1 MKFFNYLVNVG
12 RGQTEIIVLN
22 AYGVLKF
29 LHVLSVVI
37 WVGGVAGLSVVMWRV
52 RNERNREALAVLLR
66 QASSYGERVAGPA
79 SFIVLLTGPMMVG
92 MAHIG
97 FGTFWVLWGFAG
109 LTAHFWI
116 GATALRR
123 RTSALMQLASGGSGD
138 DTAILVAA
146 RRLWSA
152 QLIYLAIMAA
162 VVAAMVLKP
171 TL

>member
-1 MKFFNYLVNVG
+1 M
-12 RGQTEIIVLN
+12 VLN

-29 LHVLSVVI
+29 LHVLSVVV
-37 WVGGVAGLSVVMWRV
+37 WVGGVTALSVVTWQLR
-52 RNERNREALAVLLR
+52 RERNREVLAALLKR
-66 QASSYGERVAGPA
+66 ASAFGQRIAGPA
-79 SFIVLLTGPMMVG
+79 SFIVLLTGPVMVG
-92 MAHIG
+92 LAHIG

-123 RTSALMQLASGGSGD
+123 RTSALLQLASAGPAD
-138 DTAILVAA
+138 DAALLAAA
-146 RRLWSA
+146 RKLWSA
-152 QLIYLAIMAA
+152 QLIYLAIMAV

>member
-1 MKFFNYLVNVG
+1 
-12 RGQTEIIVLN
+12 VLN
-22 AYGVLKF
+22 AYSVLKF
-29 LHVLSVVI
+29 LHVLSVVV
-37 WVGGVAGLSVVMWRV
+37 WVGGVAALSLVAWRL
-52 RNERNREALAVLLR
+52 RNERNREALTALVR
-66 QASSYGERVAGPA
+66 QASWFGERVAGPA
-79 SFIVLLTGPMMVG
+79 SFVVLLTGPMMVG

-116 GATALRR
+116 GATALRT
-123 RTSALMQLASGGSGD
+123 RTKTLLQLASTSSGD
-138 DTAILVAA
+138 AAAILVAA
-146 RRLWSA
+146 RKLWSA

>member
-1 MKFFNYLVNVG
+1 M
-12 RGQTEIIVLN
+12 LN
-22 AYGVLKF
+22 AYGILRL
-29 LHVLSVVI
+29 LHLLSVVV
-37 WVGGVAGLSVVMWRV
+37 WVGGVAGLSFATWRL
-52 RNERNREALAVLLR
+52 RNERNREVLAALLR
-66 QASSYGERVAGPA
+66 QASFYGQRVAGPA

-116 GATALRR
+116 GATALRNR
-123 RTSALMQLASGGSGD
+123 ASQLLQLASAGSGD
-138 DTAILVAA
+138 DAAILASA

>member
-1 MKFFNYLVNVG
+1 
-12 RGQTEIIVLN
+12 VLN
-22 AYGVLKF
+22 AYGILKF
-29 LHVLSVVI
+29 LHVLSVVV
-37 WVGGVAGLSVVMWRV
+37 WVGGIAALSVVAWRL
-52 RNERNREALAVLLR
+52 RSERNREVLAALLR
-66 QASSYGERVAGPA
+66 QASFFGQRVAGPA

-123 RTSALMQLASGGSGD
+123 RNNALLQLASASTGD
-138 DTAILVAA
+138 EAALLVAA
-146 RRLWSA
+146 RRLRSA

>member
-1 MKFFNYLVNVG
+1 M
-12 RGQTEIIVLN
+12 VLN

-29 LHVLSVVI
+29 LHVLSAVI
-37 WVGGVAGLSVVMWRV
+37 WVGGVTGLSVVTWRL
-52 RNERNREALAVLLR
+52 RSERNREVLAAVLM
-66 QASSYGERVAGPA
+66 QATAFGQRIAGPA

-116 GATALRR
+116 GATALRK
-123 RTSALMQLASGGSGD
+123 RTSALLQLASTGSTD
-138 DTAILVAA
+138 DATLLVAA
-146 RRLWSA
+146 RRLWST

>member
-1 MKFFNYLVNVG
+1 
-12 RGQTEIIVLN
+12 VLN
-22 AYGVLKF
+22 AYGFLKL
-29 LHVLSVVI
+29 LHVLSVVV
-37 WVGGVAGLSVVMWRV
+37 WVGGVGALSVVAWRM
-52 RNERNREALAVLLR
+52 RNERTREALAILVR
-66 QASSYGERVAGPA
+66 HASMYGERVAGPA
-79 SFIVLLTGPMMVG
+79 SFVVLITGPMLVG
-92 MAHIG
+92 IGRIG

-123 RTSALMQLASGGSGD
+123 RTKVLLQLASGGSAD
-138 DTAILVAA
+138 DAA
-146 RRLWSA
+146 VLEASRKLWSA

>member
-1 MKFFNYLVNVG
+1 M
-12 RGQTEIIVLN
+12 VLN
-22 AYGVLKF
+22 AYGFLKF
-29 LHVLSVVI
+29 LHVISVIV
-37 WVGGVAGLSVVMWRV
+37 WVGGVAALSVVAWRM
-52 RNERNREALAVLLR
+52 RNERDRQALSALLR
-66 QASSYGERVAGPA
+66 QASTYGERVAGPA

-123 RTSALMQLASGGSGD
+123 RTSALLRLASPGSGD
-138 DTAILVAA
+138 DAAILAAA
-146 RRLWSA
+146 RSLWSA

>member
-1 MKFFNYLVNVG
+1 MVVNV
-12 RGQTEIIVLN
+12 
-22 AYGVLKF
+22 YGFLKF
-29 LHVLSVVI
+29 LHVLAVVV
-37 WVGGVAGLSVVMWRV
+37 WVGGVAGLSVIAWQLR
-52 RNERNREALAVLLR
+52 REQNREALAALLR
-66 QASSYGERVAGPA
+66 QASSFGERIAGPA
-79 SFIVLLTGPMMVG
+79 SFVVLLTGPAMVG

-123 RTSALMQLASGGSGD
+123 RTNALIKLASAGSGNE
-138 DTAILVAA
+138 AALLVAA

>member
-1 MKFFNYLVNVG
+1 M
-12 RGQTEIIVLN
+12 LN
-22 AYGVLKF
+22 AYGILKF
-29 LHVLSVVI
+29 LHVLSVVV
-37 WVGGVAGLSVVMWRV
+37 WVGGIAALSVVAWRL
-52 RNERNREALAVLLR
+52 RSERNREVLAALLR
-66 QASSYGERVAGPA
+66 QASFFGQRVAGPA

-123 RTSALMQLASGGSGD
+123 RNNALLQLASASSGD
-138 DTAILVAA
+138 EAALLAAA
-146 RRLWSA
+146 RRLWST

>member
-1 MKFFNYLVNVG
+1 
-12 RGQTEIIVLN
+12 VLN
-22 AYGVLKF
+22 AYGFLKF
-29 LHVLSVVI
+29 LHVLSVIV
-37 WVGGVAGLSVVMWRV
+37 WVGGVTGLSIVTWRL
-52 RNERNREALAVLLR
+52 RTERNREVLAALLR
-66 QASSYGERVAGPA
+66 QATSYGQRIAGPA

-116 GATALRR
+116 GATALRS
-123 RTSALMQLASGGSGD
+123 RTNALMALASTSPEGD
-138 DTAILVAA
+138 PALLLAA
-146 RRLWSA
+146 RRLRSV

>member
-1 MKFFNYLVNVG
+1 
-12 RGQTEIIVLN
+12 VLN

-29 LHVLSVVI
+29 LHVLSVVV
-37 WVGGVAGLSVVMWRV
+37 WVGGVTALSIVTWRL
-52 RNERNREALAVLLR
+52 RRERNRAVLAALLG
-66 QASSYGERVAGPA
+66 QATVFGQRIAGPA

-92 MAHIG
+92 MAKIG

-123 RTSALMQLASGGSGD
+123 RTSALLQLASVDSGD
-138 DTAILVAA
+138 DAVFVVAA

-162 VVAAMVLKP
+162 VVAVMVLKP

>member
-1 MKFFNYLVNVG
+1 
-12 RGQTEIIVLN
+12 VLN
-22 AYGVLKF
+22 AYGFLKM
-29 LHVLSVVI
+29 LHVLSVVV
-37 WVGGVAGLSVVMWRV
+37 WVGGVTGLSIVTWRV
-52 RNERNREALAVLLR
+52 RTERNREVLAALLR
-66 QASSYGERVAGPA
+66 QATSYGQRIAGPA

-92 MAHIG
+92 MAHLG

-123 RTSALMQLASGGSGD
+123 RTNALMTLASSSPEGD
-138 DTAILVAA
+138 AALLAAA
-146 RRLWSA
+146 RRLWSV

-162 VVAAMVLKP
+162 VVAVMVLKP

>member
-1 MKFFNYLVNVG
+1 M
-12 RGQTEIIVLN
+12 VLN
-22 AYGVLKF
+22 AYGFLKF
-29 LHVLSVVI
+29 LHVVSVIV
-37 WVGGVAGLSVVMWRV
+37 WVGGVAALSVVAWRM
-52 RNERNREALAVLLR
+52 RNERDRQALTALVR
-66 QASSYGERVAGPA
+66 QASTYGERVAGPA
-79 SFIVLLTGPMMVG
+79 SFIVLLTGPIMVG

-123 RTSALMQLASGGSGD
+123 RTSALLRLASGGSGD
-138 DTAILVAA
+138 DSAILVAA
-146 RRLWSA
+146 RSLWSA

>member
-1 MKFFNYLVNVG
+1 M
-12 RGQTEIIVLN
+12 LN
-22 AYGVLKF
+22 AYGFLKL
-29 LHVLSVVI
+29 LHVVSVIV
-37 WVGGVAGLSVVMWRV
+37 WVGGVAALSVVAWRM
-52 RNERNREALAVLLR
+52 RNERNRPVLTALLR
-66 QASSYGERVAGPA
+66 QASTYGERVAGPA

-123 RTSALMQLASGGSGD
+123 RTSALLQLSSNGSGD
-138 DTAILVAA
+138 DGAILLAA

>member
-1 MKFFNYLVNVG
+1 M
-12 RGQTEIIVLN
+12 VLN
-22 AYGVLKF
+22 AYGFLKL
-29 LHVLSVVI
+29 LHVVSVIV
-37 WVGGVAGLSVVMWRV
+37 WVGGVAALSVVGWRM
-52 RNERNREALAVLLR
+52 RNEGNREVLTALVR
-66 QASSYGERVAGPA
+66 QASTYGERVAGPA

-123 RTSALMQLASGGSGD
+123 RTSALLQLTSGGAGD
-138 DTAILVAA
+138 GAAILGAA